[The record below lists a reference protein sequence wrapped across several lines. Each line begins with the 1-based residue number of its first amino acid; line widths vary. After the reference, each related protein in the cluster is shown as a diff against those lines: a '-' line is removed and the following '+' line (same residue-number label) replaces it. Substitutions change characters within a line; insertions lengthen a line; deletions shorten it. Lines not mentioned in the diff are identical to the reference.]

1 MTTKELQMAK
11 KQTKNSST
19 NNVIDETKEINK
31 VEIPVEQLIGY
42 IVAKIDYLT
51 DVIETRIPPVQKLK

>member
-19 NNVIDETKEINK
+19 NNVIEETKEINK